1 MKKIVSLLLVLLLVV
16 PCALAEE
23 LDFSGAV
30 EQEEVTDEQVLE
42 AMYGAYPPSD
52 LLSQTLPEDKKTV
65 TILSHYSLGET
76 KEYFNKLF
84 GGEIVEVI
92 CGVSEY
98 ASKLTNMIASGNAPD
113 LVVCESS
120 TNPSVA
126 VYANAGLV
134 QPFDPYIDYTV
145 PVWPG

>member
-23 LDFSGAV
+23 LDFSGAI

-52 LLSQTLPEDKKTV
+52 LLSQTLPEGKKTV

-92 CGVSEY
+92 
-98 ASKLTNMIASGNAPD
+98 
-113 LVVCESS
+113 
-120 TNPSVA
+120 
-126 VYANAGLV
+126 
-134 QPFDPYIDYTV
+134 
-145 PVWPG
+145 